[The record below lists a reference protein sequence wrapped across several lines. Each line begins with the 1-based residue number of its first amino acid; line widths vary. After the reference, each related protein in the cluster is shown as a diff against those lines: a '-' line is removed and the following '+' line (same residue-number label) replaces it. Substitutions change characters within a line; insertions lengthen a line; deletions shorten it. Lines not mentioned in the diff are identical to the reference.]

1 MCRDNVF
8 SGKEDMMLC
17 ERCGKREA
25 TVNVVCVV
33 NNTRVSKWLCESCAK
48 EFATEGVLSGQN
60 SFRRKLFGT
69 GFAKPFADPLIVD
82 YTNYIDRGFPFAT
95 PFT

>member
-1 MCRDNVF
+1 
-8 SGKEDMMLC
+8 MLC

-33 NNTRVSKWLCESCAK
+33 NNTRVSKWLCEACAK

-60 SFRRKLFGT
+60 GEGARNILEEIFLFMV
-69 GFAKPFADPLIVD
+69 KIVQ
-82 YTNYIDRGFPFAT
+82 
-95 PFT
+95 FTWC